1 MKKWALSLALTMLT
15 CFCVQSN
22 AASLSQDITG
32 TYAGRV
38 ISVVMNGDAVS
49 KSRFEGKT
57 FTFSV
62 LREKDGYS
70 LAGHLEFNGGPAH
83 HVISLPATRVLFSL
97 APDGQIVRGRGK
109 GHISIKVFRFVSAL
123 NKDFNIT
130 SIRGKVVDGQLT
142 FTIQVVI
149 PDYKDGYTTSFS
161 FMGRKQ

>member
-1 MKKWALSLALTMLT
+1 MKRLALSFVLILLTF
-15 CFCVQSN
+15 FCGHAN
-22 AASLSQDITG
+22 AAGINQDVVG
-32 TYAGRV
+32 TYVGKV
-38 ISVVMNGDAVS
+38 TSVVMNGDAVS

-70 LAGHLEFNGGPAH
+70 LAGYLEFNGGPAH
-83 HVISLPATRVLFSL
+83 HVISLPATRALFTL

-123 NKDFNIT
+123 NKHFNIT

-149 PDYKDGYTTSFS
+149 PDYKDGYTASFS

>member
-38 ISVVMNGDAVS
+38 TSVVMNGDAVS

-83 HVISLPATRVLFSL
+83 HVISLPATRALFTL
-97 APDGQIVRGRGK
+97 APDGQIVRG
-109 GHISIKVFRFVSAL
+109 
-123 NKDFNIT
+123 
-130 SIRGKVVDGQLT
+130 RGKVVDGQLT

-149 PDYKDGYTTSFS
+149 PNYKDGYTASFS
-161 FMGRKQ
+161 FTGRKQ

>member
-1 MKKWALSLALTMLT
+1 
-15 CFCVQSN
+15 
-22 AASLSQDITG
+22 
-32 TYAGRV
+32 
-38 ISVVMNGDAVS
+38 MNGDAVS
-49 KSRFEGKT
+49 KSRFEGKA

-70 LAGHLEFNGGPAH
+70 LAGYLEFNGGPAH
-83 HVISLPATRVLFSL
+83 HVISLPATRALFSL

-149 PDYKDGYTTSFS
+149 PDYKDGYTASFS

>member
-38 ISVVMNGDAVS
+38 TSVVMNGDAVS

-83 HVISLPATRVLFSL
+83 HVISLPTTRVLFSL

-109 GHISIKVFRFVSAL
+109 
-123 NKDFNIT
+123 
-130 SIRGKVVDGQLT
+130 VVDGLLT

-149 PDYKDGYTTSFS
+149 PDYKDGYTASFS

>member
-15 CFCVQSN
+15 CFCVQAN

-38 ISVVMNGDAVS
+38 TSVVMNGDAVS

-62 LREKDGYS
+62 LREKYGYS
-70 LAGHLEFNGGPAH
+70 LAGYLEFYGGPAH
-83 HVISLPATRVLFSL
+83 HVISLPASRALICL
-97 APDGQIVRGRGK
+97 APNGQIVCGRGK

-123 NKDFNIT
+123 DKDFNIT

-142 FTIQVVI
+142 FTIHVVI
-149 PDYKDGYTTSFS
+149 PDYKNGYTASFS
-161 FMGRKQ
+161 FTGRKQ

>member
-1 MKKWALSLALTMLT
+1 MKKWALSLALTILT

-83 HVISLPATRVLFSL
+83 HVISLPATRVLFTL
-97 APDGQIVRGRGK
+97 APDGQIVRG
-109 GHISIKVFRFVSAL
+109 
-123 NKDFNIT
+123 
-130 SIRGKVVDGQLT
+130 RGKVVDGQLT

-149 PDYKDGYTTSFS
+149 PDYKDGYTASFS
-161 FMGRKQ
+161 FMGRKL